1 MVLITYTHSYQ
12 LEGREPDLRPEPTVS
27 HEEVLAI
34 GKEKAE
40 IMQQLVEGIVDL
52 L

>member
-1 MVLITYTHSYQ
+1 M
-12 LEGREPDLRPEPTVS
+12 S

-40 IMQQLVEGIVDL
+40 VMKGLVEKIVELIAADDAK
-52 L
+52 